1 MQHLKHHAAHLLM
14 CAPMLVVALVLI
26 AGGASIAS
34 LVPVIACMLM
44 MGVMIGYY
52 NLGSFIH
59 RLHKRDKRRQEAEH
73 DEGEADE

>member
-26 AGGASIAS
+26 AGGAGLAS

-44 MGVMIGYY
+44 MGVMMG
-52 NLGSFIH
+52 GMMGAMRGH
-59 RLHKRDKRRQEAEH
+59 GHGRRESGDQR
-73 DEGEADE
+73 